1 MICLNVGDVLGTYN
15 YAEISCAYSG
25 NVVRKLTR
33 LTDGIEIDY
42 ITGKVVVPAFTEL
55 RYEPWVLDRGS
66 MLFDIEGHP
75 GAKFC
80 GEFDVIH
87 YPDGKQETVQPA

>member
-1 MICLNVGDVLGTYN
+1 MIVRTLGDVLGSYN
-15 YAEISCAYSG
+15 YAEVSCVYSG

-42 ITGKVVVPAFTEL
+42 ITGKVVVPAFTEF
-55 RYEPWVLDRGS
+55 RFEPWVLDRGN
-66 MLFDIEGHP
+66 MLFDIPGHP

-80 GEFDVIH
+80 GEYDVIT
-87 YPDGKQETVQPA
+87 YPDGKRESVEHA